1 MTKNVRTTML
11 EEAIGLINGP
21 RQAHYGTPQENF
33 GATSH
38 MWSAYLGIKV
48 SPGDVVAARAS
59 ASRLLA
65 NQSAMSMLEC
75 YFKCCFHS
83 IWCDRTKH

>member
-1 MTKNVRTTML
+1 MAQKNVRTAVL

-48 SPGDVVAARAS
+48 SPGDVCRLM
-59 ASRLLA
+59 SRSVVGLSGLTA
-65 NQSAMSMLEC
+65 
-75 YFKCCFHS
+75 
-83 IWCDRTKH
+83 